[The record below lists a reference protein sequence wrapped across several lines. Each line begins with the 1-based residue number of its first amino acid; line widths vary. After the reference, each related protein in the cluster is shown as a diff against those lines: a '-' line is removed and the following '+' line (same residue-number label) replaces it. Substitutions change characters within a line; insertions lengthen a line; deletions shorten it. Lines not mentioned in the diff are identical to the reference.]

1 LLVLLGVFARRREKV
16 VFGRLLKSELGNDA
30 VSQGEFYILQSGR
43 RRRREL
49 RHMGR
54 SKGAQGRAIYKR
66 LMREQI
72 NLALLH
78 TRVPAGD
85 HPALE
90 AQRQIIR
97 MLKSQL
103 ASVSL

>member
-1 LLVLLGVFARRREKV
+1 VFAQRREKT
-16 VFGRLLKSELGNDA
+16 VFGRLMRSEVGSDA
-30 VSQGEFYILQSGR
+30 VSHGEFYVLQSA
-43 RRRREL
+43 RRRREAL

-54 SKGAQGRAIYKR
+54 NKGAQARAIYKR

-78 TRVPAGD
+78 TRVPAGN

-90 AQRQIIR
+90 AQRQVIR

-103 ASVSL
+103 ASPFS